1 MAVRFA
7 PFAKIKVFSLASFLY
22 NNIQTPTSADANV
35 DENVNNEDIVL
46 GFLSDLQDVLNLE
59 TNKTVP
65 LMQNIFQDVALATSV
80 SITETYN
87 TKAMYGI
94 GEPENPVLVP
104 GNVSVR
110 ISIARLTTDA
120 RQIADYITKP
130 TFYYSAALQK
140 LSTKY
145 FASPTGSV
153 GDLDFLFYT
162 YFFIDSLEYESYG
175 TPIGQLQNADIFAF
189 MPNTY
194 NKRIESN
201 AADIVTDVEGEGKI
215 FKLKDLIKQVNDAFA
230 AKANENESG
239 FTQSA
244 LPNGAQPQQ

>member
-7 PFAKIKVFSLASFLY
+7 PFAKIKVFSLASYLY
-22 NNIQTPTSADANV
+22 SKIGANPSDGSAVDDGV
-35 DENVNNEDIVL
+35 DEDSVITEFIEDINTISLFPQEKGDL
-46 GFLSDLQDVLNLE
+46 GLNAW
-59 TNKTVP
+59 
-65 LMQNIFQDVALATSV
+65 FQDVALATSV

-94 GEPENPVLVP
+94 GEPENPVIVP
-104 GNVSVR
+104 GNVSIR

-120 RQIADYITKP
+120 RQIADYVTKP

-140 LSTKY
+140 LSTKA
-145 FASPTGSV
+145 FSSPSGSV

-162 YFFIDSLEYESYG
+162 YFLVDSLEVETYSTSLG
-175 TPIGQLQNADIFAF
+175 KLQNADVVAF

-201 AADIVTDVEGEGKI
+201 AAEIVTDVEGEGKI
-215 FKLKDLIKQVNDAFA
+215 FKLKDLIAKVNSAFA
-230 AKANENESG
+230 NKANAGEAD
-239 FTQSA
+239 FTNND
-244 LPNGAQPQQ
+244 LPNGAQAE